1 MATVFQIS
9 AYYPPHLGG
18 IERVVENL
26 ASGLGEGHDVRVVTT
41 TLDAGTE
48 PRRSR
53 EGRVTVRRHRAVEF
67 AHTPFAPGIFAAL
80 LRAPRDAVLHVHTA
94 YTFVPEA
101 VAVAAR
107 LRGRSYVVHHHLDV
121 DASGRFGLL
130 LPAYKKHVL
139 GRVMRG
145 AAAVIVL
152 TDAQADFVRGTY
164 GVRAERVFT
173 VPNGVDDAFYLP
185 VREAAEG
192 PLRLLF
198 VGRLSPQKNVG
209 RLLDAL
215 RLVRRPVEL
224 CIVGDGEQRAEL
236 AARTR
241 SLGLGNVTFAGPL
254 FGRDLIRA
262 YARAGAFVLPSEKEG
277 MALVALEA
285 MAAALP
291 VIATDVPG
299 NTELLTD
306 VGLLTAPEPAAL
318 AAAID
323 RLAAD
328 PELCFSLSV
337 RSARAARRYTWQ
349 RTVSEVEAVY
359 AKALS

>member
-1 MATVFQIS
+1 MATVIQVS

-26 ASGLGEGHDVRVVTT
+26 ATGLGWGHDVRVLTT
-41 TLDAGTE
+41 TIDAGGA

-67 AHTPFAPGIFAAL
+67 AHTPFAPGIFASL
-80 LRAPRDAVLHVHTA
+80 LRAPRDSVVHVHTA

-101 VAVAAR
+101 VALAAR
-107 LRGRSYVVHHHLDV
+107 LRGRRYVVHHHLDV

-139 GRVMRG
+139 ARVMRG

-152 TDAQADFVRGTY
+152 TDSQAQFVKRAY

-185 VREAAEG
+185 VKEAAEG

-215 RLVRRPVEL
+215 SLVRRPVEL
-224 CIVGDGEQRAEL
+224 RVVGDGEQREL
-236 AARTR
+236 LTARAR
-241 SLGLGNVTFAGPL
+241 DLGLTGVTFTGPL
-254 FGRDLIRA
+254 FGRDLVRA
-262 YARAGAFVLPSEKEG
+262 YAWADAFVLPSEKEG

-285 MAAALP
+285 MAASLP

-299 NTELLTD
+299 NTELLWD
-306 VGLLTAPEPAAL
+306 VGMLTAPEPAAL

-323 RLAAD
+323 EVAAD
-328 PELCFSLSV
+328 PELRFALSV
-337 RSARAARRYTWQ
+337 RSSRAARRYTWQ

-359 AKALS
+359 AEALP